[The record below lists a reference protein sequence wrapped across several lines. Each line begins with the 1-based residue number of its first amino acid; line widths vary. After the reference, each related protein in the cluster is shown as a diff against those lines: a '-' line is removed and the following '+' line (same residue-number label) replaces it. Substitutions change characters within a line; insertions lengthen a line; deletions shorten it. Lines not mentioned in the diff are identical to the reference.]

1 MRRPSE
7 ATHSEL
13 EAAWVASAKPF
24 VRAITVARV
33 VESLISGEIGPIEV
47 QMWAA
52 LLKHGYLGRSGAPIR
67 PVDFPYEPE
76 FEEEISSDWGGLAND
91 DILRSVDAAEK
102 LPFVEPGRTCAAG
115 ASYGGYMIDWIAGHI
130 DRFRCLSP
138 DA

>member
-1 MRRPSE
+1 MRRPSA

-76 FEEEISSDWGGLAND
+76 FEEEIS
-91 DILRSVDAAEK
+91 RSSLCSSSSAIWLTAK
-102 LPFVEPGRTCAAG
+102 LIHRSSGP
-115 ASYGGYMIDWIAGHI
+115 
-130 DRFRCLSP
+130 
-138 DA
+138 